1 MLGGKHKKLVAEGLQ
16 FNSYFAQHEVVLAS
30 TMGSQDQG
38 ERQEAFD
45 IIASLRKKEK
55 RSNRKTVRKVK
66 NPQVNLH
73 ASKLSEMVNL
83 KKATSSPPLF
93 FPSAVRCRGAV
104 GPDSCGGSPGLEIS
118 LASPISNIPPAL
130 PASVLNSNSRLLSI
144 IIPEFCQLIKIPS

>member
-1 MLGGKHKKLVAEGLQ
+1 MSEHKKLVAEGLQ

-83 KKATSSPPLF
+83 KKATSSPTLF
-93 FPSAVRCRGAV
+93 FKYSDEELRQFLQELGQGLKLTTEAATVVSGAWNQDTV
-104 GPDSCGGSPGLEIS
+104 TWNRVAARKRNATRFKKEDWL
-118 LASPISNIPPAL
+118 
-130 PASVLNSNSRLLSI
+130 V
-144 IIPEFCQLIKIPS
+144 